1 MIRGRSSGLRI
12 TSVLLTAIVLASLGV
27 VLFVVVVGGIV
38 CVKDDRYDFAEYVG
52 DLNGVYT
59 LLGTAIVG
67 ALAQAFL
74 PRLDREVNGG

>member
-1 MIRGRSSGLRI
+1 MIRRSGLRI
-12 TSVLLTAIVLASLGV
+12 TSILLTAIVAAALMV

-38 CVKDDRYDFAEYVG
+38 CIKDDRYDFAEYVS
-52 DLNGVYT
+52 DLTGVYT

-74 PRLDREVNGG
+74 PRLDREVNGAG